1 MCSKTTPSKAHY
13 REAKTSSVPKRLL
26 VPDIPRTVGA
36 TPTRAPLFSPST
48 RAPEVVTTAQ
58 NTARAAALVQ
68 RRRP

>member
-1 MCSKTTPSKAHY
+1 MRIGPRALQSG
-13 REAKTSSVPKRLL
+13 PKRL
-26 VPDIPRTVGA
+26 VPDPPRTAGA

-48 RAPEVVTTAQ
+48 RALEVVTTAQ